1 MLPTQSS
8 YIFVHKMHVQLPITA
23 SALQLIIQ
31 VQKQLRPTYVN
42 ALLWST
48 PNKSIVFHFIC
59 MSLKLY
65 REGGQKE
72 TGRGPGAT
80 AAPVCW
86 WATLSW
92 NVPLAP
98 KWSIRHCRYK
108 RYLGLKFHL
117 FSSAHADAGYCAD
130 DDQHIWN
137 KCCALIEQLYFSES
151 ASIPASSPGRRG
163 LSFLLWSWKAKG
175 VKLETMT
182 STFKGA
188 LSLNSRL
195 QLQIAIT
202 QSRTVCICN
211 KQHFGHRNSSTDLLS
226 LLLLRWVGDT
236 ASA

>member
-1 MLPTQSS
+1 M
-8 YIFVHKMHVQLPITA
+8 VKKRREEVQGQHQRLCAGEQRSPETSRLHQNGRSGTA
-23 SALQLIIQ
+23 G
-31 VQKQLRPTYVN
+31 T
-42 ALLWST
+42 
-48 PNKSIVFHFIC
+48 
-59 MSLKLY
+59 
-65 REGGQKE
+65 
-72 TGRGPGAT
+72 
-80 AAPVCW
+80 
-86 WATLSW
+86 
-92 NVPLAP
+92 
-98 KWSIRHCRYK
+98 
-108 RYLGLKFHL
+108 RYLGLIFHL

>member
-8 YIFVHKMHVQLPITA
+8 HIFVHKMHVQLPITA

-108 RYLGLKFHL
+108 VFRINIPFILICTCWCRILCRRWPTHMEQMLRTNRAAL
-117 FSSAHADAGYCAD
+117 F
-130 DDQHIWN
+130 
-137 KCCALIEQLYFSES
+137 
-151 ASIPASSPGRRG
+151 
-163 LSFLLWSWKAKG
+163 
-175 VKLETMT
+175 
-182 STFKGA
+182 
-188 LSLNSRL
+188 
-195 QLQIAIT
+195 
-202 QSRTVCICN
+202 
-211 KQHFGHRNSSTDLLS
+211 
-226 LLLLRWVGDT
+226 LRECKHT
-236 ASA
+236 CK